1 MGRIKKG
8 VMGRRCDV
16 SDGAGMESTGR
27 GRWRLFSKANQRKPM
42 AFVVL
47 TVTDNKAQQLIS
59 WLMDVVVSQMS
70 ASLM

>member
-8 VMGRRCDV
+8 VMGWRCDV

-42 AFVVL
+42 AFVCAYSNRKGHM
-47 TVTDNKAQQLIS
+47 TTKHS
-59 WLMDVVVSQMS
+59 S
-70 ASLM
+70 

>member
-47 TVTDNKAQQLIS
+47 TVTEK
-59 WLMDVVVSQMS
+59 VT
-70 ASLM
+70 